1 MLPSFYA
8 NMCWYTFSQIL
19 QLRFWRVLRDI
30 RVKQVVIN
38 KFAWWLGNY
47 LDTPWKLLS
56 GDRMSC
62 QRCQA
67 SPRQTTKPRHF
78 PHSHSLSLSLTPLCF
93 DAPNEHW
100 LWHWSSVGK
109 MTWHIHKE
117 REEERGFKILRHN
130 AIFSGFPRSTARFP
144 CLRNRPSEWCLL
156 LWVFNW
162 RSNKGG
168 STVSIPKSGGF
179 QIFRVKNCFCLTIP

>member
-1 MLPSFYA
+1 MKHWIQKVSRNRRNNKIPWIWQYGPDQKCHVIQWGPEGSDKKMLPSFYA

-67 SPRQTTKPRHF
+67 SPDRQPNPDIF
-78 PHSHSLSLSLTPLCF
+78 PTLTLSLSAWLRFALTPRTNTDCDIDPAWEKWL
-93 DAPNEHW
+93 DTHMHMEGRREIRSRMLRAGSLDLAP
-100 LWHWSSVGK
+100 
-109 MTWHIHKE
+109 
-117 REEERGFKILRHN
+117 
-130 AIFSGFPRSTARFP
+130 
-144 CLRNRPSEWCLL
+144 
-156 LWVFNW
+156 
-162 RSNKGG
+162 
-168 STVSIPKSGGF
+168 
-179 QIFRVKNCFCLTIP
+179 